1 MSFPFPQQAVVSENP
16 IELTITSL
24 NSNPYFIGSMMLLLN
39 LGGRHLATGLTPE
52 QDKFFQNDWF
62 RRSLLFVV
70 FFVATRNIISSF
82 FMTVVFVLLIG
93 YLFNDESELYIFNPN
108 IAKKKKKEPEKQ
120 IPNAAGLTPE
130 ENEIHKRLTEKIQRT
145 SAKEN
150 DDEKKGKT
158 PAGEDL
164 SQISQTYSTIMARF

>member
-1 MSFPFPQQAVVSENP
+1 MSFPFPQQTLVSENP

-52 QDKFFQNDWF
+52 QDKFFQNAWF
-62 RRSLLFVV
+62 RRTLLFVV

-93 YLFNDESELYIFNPN
+93 FLFNDQSTLYIFKPN
-108 IAKKKKKEPEKQ
+108 MKQKEKKKEDDKTAPVYT
-120 IPNAAGLTPE
+120 GLTPE
-130 ENEIHKRLTEKIQRT
+130 EEEIHKRLTDKIQRS
-145 SAKEN
+145 SAKEKEEVPVA
-150 DDEKKGKT
+150 D
-158 PAGEDL
+158 DL
-164 SQISQTYSTIMARF
+164 SAVTQTYSTIMSRF

>member
-1 MSFPFPQQAVVSENP
+1 MSFPFPQQTVVSENP

-52 QDKFFQNDWF
+52 QDKFFQNTWF
-62 RRSLLFVV
+62 RRTLLFVV

-93 YLFNDESELYIFNPN
+93 FLFNDESTLYIFKPN
-108 IAKKKKKEPEKQ
+108 LKQKEKEKETKKDDKTAPVYT
-120 IPNAAGLTPE
+120 GLTPE
-130 ENEIHKRLTEKIQRT
+130 EEEIHKRLTDKIQRS
-145 SAKEN
+145 SAKEKEEVPVG
-150 DDEKKGKT
+150 D
-158 PAGEDL
+158 DL
-164 SQISQTYSTIMARF
+164 SAVTQTYSTIMSRF